1 MQALR
6 SVPPENLVASCPAML
21 NALRAVH
28 NYAPAATPVLLVG
41 ETGTGKSSI
50 ARLLHDVSGR
60 QGAFRDISGGE
71 LEPNLA
77 ADQLFGHVVG
87 SFTGARGRR
96 AGIVAEAA
104 NGTLLLDDFH
114 LLPRQIQY
122 LLLRPFDRRLYRS
135 VGLDSDAPLSC
146 RLVVGLGED
155 PDALVARGEMLKD
168 LRYRLEYC
176 IIRLPRLEE
185 RREEIALFAAHFLSL
200 CREETGVT
208 DGPTEFA
215 PDVIAALEAGHYA
228 GNLRDLKGR
237 VRAAY
242 LLARGESEIRYDHLP
257 HEARDPLAFDLRA
270 DRQTKVRLVAWALR
284 RTEGHVGRAAELLR
298 VHRNTVTALRG
309 EGTGRG
315 RHAANKIVHGDRREQ
330 SLGPAPLGSRAPH
343 DSGVRLPDREVSRS
357 G

>member
-1 MQALR
+1 MPILQ
-6 SVPPENLVASCPAML
+6 SDPVKSLVALCPAML
-21 NALRAVH
+21 DALCAVH
-28 NYAPAATPVLLVG
+28 SYAPAATPVLLVG
-41 ETGTGKSSI
+41 ETGTGKSYI
-50 ARLLHDVSGR
+50 ARLLHNLSGR
-60 QGAFRDISGGE
+60 PGAFRDVSAGE

-77 ADQLFGHVVG
+77 ADQLFGHVAG

-96 AGIVAEAA
+96 AGLIADAA

-114 LLPRQIQY
+114 LLPQQLQY
-122 LLLRPFDRRLYRS
+122 LLLRPFDRRLYRA

-155 PDALVARGEMLKD
+155 PDALVARGKMLKD

-185 RREEIALFAAHFLSL
+185 RREEIALFAEHFLAQ

-215 PDVIAALEAGHYA
+215 PDVIAVLETGHYP

-242 LLARGESEIRYDHLP
+242 LLARGETEIRYEHLP
-257 HEARDPLAFDLRA
+257 PVAREPLRFDVHA
-270 DRQTKVRLVAWALR
+270 DRQAKVRLVTWALR
-284 RTEGHVGRAAELLR
+284 RTAGHVGRAAELLH

-309 EGTGRG
+309 GGGRG
-315 RHAANKIVHGDRREQ
+315 EGAIEGIAGCTKERGPSRHGRALRGD
-330 SLGPAPLGSRAPH
+330 GW
-343 DSGVRLPDREVSRS
+343 
-357 G
+357 

>member
-1 MQALR
+1 MDELR
-6 SVPPENLVASCPAML
+6 RDSLKNLVALCPAML
-21 NALRAVH
+21 DALRAVH
-28 NYAPAATPVLLVG
+28 SYAPAATPVLLVG

-50 ARLLHDVSGR
+50 ARLLHGLSGR
-60 QGAFRDISGGE
+60 PGAFRDISGGE

-77 ADQLFGHVVG
+77 ADQLFGHVAG

-122 LLLRPFDRRLYRS
+122 LLLRPFDRRLYRA

-185 RREEIALFAAHFLSL
+185 RREEIALFAAHFLAK
-200 CREETGVT
+200 CREETGIT

-215 PDVIAALEAGHYA
+215 PDVIAVLEAGRYP

-242 LLARGESEIRYDHLP
+242 LLARGETEIRFEHLP
-257 HEARDPLAFDLRA
+257 PVAQHSLTFDAHA
-270 DRQTKVRLVAWALR
+270 DRQAKLRLVAWALR
-284 RTEGHVGRAAELLR
+284 RTEGHVGRAAELLH
-298 VHRNTVTALRG
+298 VHRNTVRALRG
-309 EGTGRG
+309 EGKG
-315 RHAANKIVHGDRREQ
+315 KRR
-330 SLGPAPLGSRAPH
+330 PPP
-343 DSGVRLPDREVSRS
+343 VSRIHA